1 MRTIYDVRVA
11 IDAVV
16 LVNFAVLVHVL
27 LPELGVVLDAL
38 AHSAIFLRNDE
49 SFGGSLGGH
58 DVGGERDGGMDG
70 VGRVREGGR

>member
-27 LPELGVVLDAL
+27 LPELGVVLHAVRVTTILSD
-38 AHSAIFLRNDE
+38 
-49 SFGGSLGGH
+49 GSLLFNGGH
-58 DVGGERDGGMDG
+58 SERALSIKGEFRLTA
-70 VGRVREGGR
+70 RHEE